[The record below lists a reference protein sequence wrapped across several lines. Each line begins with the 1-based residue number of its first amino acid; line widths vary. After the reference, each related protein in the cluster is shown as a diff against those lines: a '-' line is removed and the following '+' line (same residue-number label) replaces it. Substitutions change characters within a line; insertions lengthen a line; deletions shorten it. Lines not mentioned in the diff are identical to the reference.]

1 MKNCGRLLT
10 REEMLPIV
18 KEEAFAEIRHVSRL
32 RDLDK
37 EYFAMV
43 LPSNRG
49 HPLTF
54 LAK

>member
-1 MKNCGRLLT
+1 
-10 REEMLPIV
+10 
-18 KEEAFAEIRHVSRL
+18 L

-54 LAK
+54 LAKWILLSRYCGCKSLYSVFNDKPLHRDCC